1 MKVHRGD
8 EVVILLGKDR
18 GRRGKVKKVLPRKN
32 VVVVEGINIVKKH
45 VKAQGKQ
52 PGGIL
57 EIEKPLAAS
66 KVMVV
71 CPHCH
76 RPTRVAYRVEKGRK
90 LRVCRHCGSLLDGGE
105 NAR

>member
-1 MKVHRGD
+1 MKIHRGD
-8 EVVILLGKDR
+8 EVVVLLGKDR
-18 GRRGKVKKVLPRKN
+18 GRRGKVKKVLPKKQM
-32 VVVVEGINIVKKH
+32 VVVEGINIVKKH

-57 EIEKPLAAS
+57 EIEKPLLAS

-76 RPTRVAYRVEKGRK
+76 QPTRVAYRVEKGQK
-90 LRVCRHCGSLLDGGE
+90 LRVCRRCGSLLDGGKD
-105 NAR
+105 AR